1 MATDTRQA
9 ILAAALEA
17 FDAAGVDRATVALV
31 REMADVSN
39 GSFFHFFPTKEA
51 LAGALFLDN
60 LRSYH
65 TAMISSLSPHSS
77 AGDGIAMLL
86 ERHLDWVVSRRR
98 EARFLFEQVR
108 ADWLT
113 TVRAEQWESNEEFR
127 TAIERWREPLIGAG
141 FLLPMPSQVFVA
153 QLIGPAQILCRAWLS
168 GRTTESPDKHA
179 DSLISSTQRAL
190 LTPTAPRTRNR
201 R

>member
-1 MATDTRQA
+1 MGTDTRQA

-17 FDAAGVDRATVALV
+17 FDTAGFDRATVALV

-51 LAGALFLDN
+51 LAGALFLDS
-60 LRSYH
+60 LHSYH
-65 TAMISSLSPHSS
+65 TAMISSLSPRSS

-113 TVRAEQWESNEEFR
+113 TVRAEQRESNEEFR

-179 DSLISSTQRAL
+179 GSLISCTQRAL